1 MLRND
6 GFHNSTSKIPLRPCC
21 FKRLVSLMLLLILL
35 RIWLGA
41 FLPGYFRD
49 PVFRPAQIYVPR
61 TTPRDVSDYV
71 VGRSAPRVNVTR
83 IDVIRALLRSPSS
96 SLTNANYNNTLSS
109 HDYFDQ
115 HLI

>member
-61 TTPRDVSDYV
+61 TTRATFLTTPLV
-71 VGRSAPRVNVTR
+71 V
-83 IDVIRALLRSPSS
+83 LLPG
-96 SLTNANYNNTLSS
+96 LT
-109 HDYFDQ
+109 
-115 HLI
+115 

>member
-1 MLRND
+1 MVFTTALQKFPS
-6 GFHNSTSKIPLRPCC
+6 GLAASSAWFP
-21 FKRLVSLMLLLILL
+21 LMLLLILL
-35 RIWLGA
+35 RIRLGA

-61 TTPRDVSDYV
+61 TTPRDVSDYA